1 MRQHYGWRV
10 SDQLVTVVGRDDIS
24 RAAEKI
30 APWVRRTPVLRLA
43 ADELGTPHPPLVLKL
58 EQLQHAGSFKARGAH
73 NLLLTAEVPGSGVV
87 AASGGNFGLAIAHAA
102 SRLGHHAAIFVPEIS
117 SPAKV
122 QRLRGFGAEVVVGG
136 SFYADAY
143 TASVERASGS
153 GALLAHAYDQPEV
166 VAGAG
171 TCAVELEDQAPEVT
185 TVVVAVGGGG
195 LIGGV
200 AGWLQD
206 GRRVV
211 AAESTGTRTLR
222 AALDAGEPVDVELS
236 GIAADSLG
244 ARRIGD
250 LGFAAATRWVDQS
263 VLVPDEAIIDA
274 QRRLW
279 EHARVASEAGGAAA
293 LAAVLSGA
301 YIAEP
306 GEQLGVIICGANVNP
321 SSLTG

>member
-1 MRQHYGWRV
+1 MLRV
-10 SDQLVTVVGRDDIS
+10 S
-24 RAAEKI
+24 
-30 APWVRRTPVLRLA
+30 
-43 ADELGTPHPPLVLKL
+43 ADELGSPHPPLVLKL

-73 NLLLTAEVPGSGVV
+73 NLLLTADVPAAGVV
-87 AASGGNFGLAIAHAA
+87 AASGGNFGLAVAHAA
-102 SRLGHHAAIFVPEIS
+102 SRLGHHAAIFVPEVA

-122 QRLRGFGAEVVVGG
+122 ERLRGFGAEVVVGG
-136 SFYADAY
+136 AFYADAY
-143 TASVERASGS
+143 TASVERAEST

-171 TCAVELEDQAPEVT
+171 TCAVELEEQAPEVT

-206 GRRVV
+206 GKRLV
-211 AAESTGTRTLR
+211 AAESTGTPTLR
-222 AALDAGEPVDVELS
+222 AALDAGEPVDVNLS

-244 ARRIGD
+244 ARRIGQ
-250 LGFAAATRWVDQS
+250 LGFAAATRWVDES
-263 VLVPDEAIIDA
+263 VLVSDDAIVGA

-279 EHARVASEAGGAAA
+279 EQARVAAEPGGAAA

-301 YIAEP
+301 YVAEAE
-306 GEQLGVIICGANVNP
+306 EQLAVIICGANVDP
-321 SSLTG
+321 STLNS

>member
-1 MRQHYGWRV
+1 MATESQPATPV
-10 SDQLVTVVGRDDIS
+10 SREAIS
-24 RAAEKI
+24 EAAERV
-30 APWVRRTPVLRLA
+30 APWVRRTPTLLLE
-43 ADELGTPHPPLVLKL
+43 ADELGCTHPALVLKL

-73 NLLLTAEVPGSGVV
+73 NLLLAVEVPEAGVV

-102 SRLGHHAAIFVPEIS
+102 GRLGHKASIFVPEIS

-122 QRLRGFGAEVVVGG
+122 ERLRTLGAEVVVGG
-136 SFYADAY
+136 AFYADAY
-143 TASVERASGS
+143 AASVERVETT
-153 GALLAHAYDQPEV
+153 GALLAHAYDQAEV

-171 TCAVELEDQAPEVT
+171 TCAVELEEQAPDID

-206 GRRVV
+206 KRKVI
-211 AAESTGTRTLR
+211 AAESTGTPTLR

-244 ARRIGD
+244 ARRIGAF
-250 LGFAAATRWVDQS
+250 GFAAATRWVDAA
-263 VLVPDEAIIDA
+263 VLLEDQAIVDA

-279 EHARVASEAGGAAA
+279 DHARIAAEPGGAAA

-301 YIAEP
+301 YRPAPDER
-306 GEQLGVIICGANVNP
+306 LAVIVCGANVDP
-321 SSLTG
+321 ASLRG

>member
-1 MRQHYGWRV
+1 M
-10 SDQLVTVVGRDDIS
+10 SEQLVTVVGREEIG
-24 RAAEKI
+24 RAAEQI
-30 APWVRRTPVLRLA
+30 TPWVRRTPVLRLA

-73 NLLLTAEVPGSGVV
+73 NLLLTADVPASGVV

-102 SRLGHHAAIFVPEIS
+102 ARLGHHAAIFVPEVA

-122 QRLRGFGAEVVVGG
+122 SRLRGFGAEVVVGG
-136 SFYADAY
+136 AFYADAY
-143 TASVERASGS
+143 AASVERAEATG
-153 GALLAHAYDQPEV
+153 GLLAHAYDQPEV

-171 TCAVELEDQAPEVT
+171 TCAVELEEQAPEVT

-206 GRRVV
+206 GKRVV
-211 AAESTGTRTLR
+211 AAESTGTPTLR
-222 AALDAGEPVDVELS
+222 AALDAGEPVDVDLS

-244 ARRIGD
+244 ARRIGA
-250 LGFAAATRWVDQS
+250 LGFAAASRWVDES
-263 VLVPDEAIIDA
+263 VLIPDEAIVDA

-279 EHARVASEAGGAAA
+279 DHARVAAEPGGATALAAA
-293 LAAVLSGA
+293 LTGVYA
-301 YIAEP
+301 AEP
-306 GEQLGVIICGANVNP
+306 GERLGVIICGANVDP
-321 SSLTG
+321 GTLRG